1 MENLGHAWLS
11 VNLDQETWAE
21 TDATAPSTTD
31 GVLLL
36 LGVPGLLEPVAL
48 EFRCCACWGIKI
60 EFKEGFKDNSARQQ
74 KRHVT
79 YWCRPKLF
87 SQFPLQSLMNFWF
100 FTIIVKTM
108 QSLSRFLATLHII
121 IFLLFAPILCQKIH
135 RFITIIS
142 HRLEN
147 EAYCSQLMLSLK
159 HFI

>member
-74 KRHVT
+74 KGMLLIGADQN
-79 YWCRPKLF
+79 C
-87 SQFPLQSLMNFWF
+87 SLNFLYK
-100 FTIIVKTM
+100 V
-108 QSLSRFLATLHII
+108 
-121 IFLLFAPILCQKIH
+121 
-135 RFITIIS
+135 
-142 HRLEN
+142 
-147 EAYCSQLMLSLK
+147 
-159 HFI
+159 